1 VEMLAKWEVCQDVQN
16 PNFPDG
22 DLVTNKVKINLNM
35 FRALVLNWVGYQVD
49 GTNNVAIDKCV
60 AECSSMC
67 NW

>member
-1 VEMLAKWEVCQDVQN
+1 VQN

-60 AECSSMC
+60 AECSSIC
-67 NW
+67 N